1 VDRRDEP
8 AAKRALRYSV
18 SERSRARP
26 LTASCGCHHEGS
38 GRKQASLSEIL
49 LTLLLVP
56 QHLTATTD
64 GQTPEPGFAAD
75 SGSDECNRT
84 RCSREP
90 SKWLVKQLVLIWQNG
105 IRLDSTSLLA
115 APATRLKTTAAE
127 P

>member
-1 VDRRDEP
+1 MRGDPKRVTKPGIGDWLRSEAEVPVDCRDEP

-26 LTASCGCHHEGS
+26 LTTSCGCHHEGS
-38 GRKQASLSEIL
+38 GRRQASLSEIL

-75 SGSDECNRT
+75 
-84 RCSREP
+84 
-90 SKWLVKQLVLIWQNG
+90 
-105 IRLDSTSLLA
+105 
-115 APATRLKTTAAE
+115 
-127 P
+127 

>member
-64 GQTPEPGFAAD
+64 GQTPEPGLQRIKARMNVIGRVVRASPR
-75 SGSDECNRT
+75 SG
-84 RCSREP
+84 
-90 SKWLVKQLVLIWQNG
+90 
-105 IRLDSTSLLA
+105 
-115 APATRLKTTAAE
+115 
-127 P
+127 